1 MASGSLPAATPRPLG
16 SLGPI
21 APLAFG
27 CWRFRDD
34 DLPGAIAAVRT
45 AVDVFAA
52 PGARV
57 LIDNADVYGERARG
71 AAESLLGRV
80 LAAEAGM
87 VQRVLVATK
96 AGICPGGYDGSAQ
109 HIVAACDA
117 SLTRLGVEV
126 IDLYQLH
133 RVDLFTPVA
142 EMAAALSSLRE
153 AGKIREVGVSNATPT
168 QLDDLERNLP
178 FPIAAVQAEYSLL
191 DQRPLFDGTL
201 DWCARRDA
209 APLAYSP
216 LKSGRLAERGDDV
229 LPELAERLDALAHR
243 EGVVPEAVCLAFLA
257 AHPSRPVPIVGS
269 QQPDRLVAAAAAT
282 QVRLTREDVYGLI
295 GAARGYAMP

>member
-1 MASGSLPAATPRPLG
+1 MAAELLPTATPRPLG
-16 SLGPI
+16 SLGAI

-34 DLPGAIAAVRT
+34 DLPGATTAVRAAVD
-45 AVDVFAA
+45 AFAA

-57 LIDNADVYGERARG
+57 LVDNADVYGERAEG

-80 LAAEAGM
+80 LATEGGM
-87 VQRVLVATK
+87 ADRVLLATK
-96 AGICPGGYDGSAQ
+96 AGIRPGGYDGSGR
-109 HIVAACDA
+109 HITAACDA
-117 SLTRLGVEV
+117 SLRRLGVEV

-142 EMAAALSSLRE
+142 EMAAALSALRD
-153 AGKIREVGVSNATPT
+153 AGKIREVGVSNATPA
-168 QLDDLERNLP
+168 QLDDLERHLP

-209 APLAYSP
+209 VPLAYSP

-229 LPELAERLDALAHR
+229 LPELAERLDALARR
-243 EGVVPEAVCLAFLA
+243 ENVTPEAVCLAFLS

-269 QQPDRLVAAAAAT
+269 QQADRLVAASAAPR
-282 QVRLTREDVYGLI
+282 VRLTRDDVYALI

>member
-1 MASGSLPAATPRPLG
+1 MPTPRPLG
-16 SLGPI
+16 SLGAI

-34 DLPGAIAAVRT
+34 DLPGATAAVRT
-45 AVDVFAA
+45 AVDAFAV

-57 LIDNADVYGERARG
+57 LVDNADVYGERGQG

-80 LAAEAGM
+80 LAAEAGLAP
-87 VQRVLVATK
+87 QILVATK
-96 AGICPGGYDGSAQ
+96 VGIRPGGYDGSGR
-109 HIVAACDA
+109 HIKEACDA
-117 SLTRLGVEV
+117 SLRRLGVEV

-142 EMAAALSSLRE
+142 ETAAALSSLRD
-153 AGKIREVGVSNATPT
+153 AGKIREVGVSNATPA
-168 QLDDLERNLP
+168 QLDDLERSLP
-178 FPIAAVQAEYSLL
+178 FPIAGVQAEYSLL

-229 LPELAERLDALAHR
+229 RPELADLLDALAHR

-269 QQPDRLVAAAAAT
+269 QQPERLVAAAAAPR
-282 QVRLTREDVYGLI
+282 VRLTREDVYGLI